1 MNDGEKCEFVASKVA
16 IGTSV
21 TWKHSV
27 DRRRQL
33 LFFFLLII
41 KSYTNMADQ
50 LPSNQHRLNDR
61 IKFNSINKN
70 QR

>member
-27 DRRRQL
+27 DRRQRQL
-33 LFFFLLII
+33 FFLLLII

-50 LPSNQHRLNDR
+50 LLSDHLR
-61 IKFNSINKN
+61 
-70 QR
+70 